1 MKRSRLL
8 TVFFTAAALMICG
21 CNNGGNVP
29 SDTAE
34 TAATEA
40 TEATELTESTEA
52 TEATEAVS
60 SVVETSGT
68 AETEKGVDH
77 GEMRDIDIH
86 ELVSEMKTGWNLGN
100 ALDSTGGE
108 TAWGNPKTTR
118 EMIDTVAAAG
128 FNVIRIPTTWGD
140 KSDDSG
146 NISDEWIARVNEVVD
161 YAFDNGMYV
170 ILNCHHETDWIKP
183 SMSTVDSILPRY
195 TTMWKQIAE
204 RFEPYGDHLL
214 FEGLNEP
221 RVVGGEN
228 EWSGGTE
235 DGREALNVL
244 NKAFVDTVRA
254 TGGNNGKRALLVPTF
269 AAAVTL
275 SAVKDLEVPDDD
287 RVIVS
292 LHAYTPYS
300 YTYHSNE
307 SYEVFVV
314 DEYVED
320 EINKVFKI
328 MDKYFTEK
336 NIPVIV
342 TEYGSVSKSPAG
354 ETKRNDDENIKW
366 VKIFLERA
374 KQSGIP
380 CVIWDNGYYYSG
392 NELFGILNRSS
403 CTWYL
408 PDYIKAIMSV
418 YE

>member
-1 MKRSRLL
+1 MKKTSS
-8 TVFFTAAALMICG
+8 FAALITSFALLLCG
-21 CNNGGNVP
+21 CG
-29 SDTAE
+29 TAG
-34 TAATEA
+34 AQ
-40 TEATELTESTEA
+40 
-52 TEATEAVS
+52 
-60 SVVETSGT
+60 TSGT
-68 AETEKGVDH
+68 AAETEKSSVPVAETEAGTTPDEPSKGVDH

-86 ELVSEMKTGWNLGN
+86 ELVGEMKTGWNLGN
-100 ALDSTGGE
+100 TLDSNGGE
-108 TAWGNPKTTR
+108 TAWGNPKTTH

-128 FNVIRIPTTWGD
+128 FNVIRIPTTWGEKMD
-140 KSDDSG
+140 ADNK
-146 NISDEWIARVNEVVD
+146 ISEEWISRVNEVVD

-183 SMSTVDSILPRY
+183 SMATVDGILPKY
-195 TTMWKQIAE
+195 PAMWKQIAE

-214 FEGLNEP
+214 LEGLNEP

-254 TGGNNGKRALLVPTF
+254 SGGNNAKRALLIPTF

-275 SAVKDLEVPDDD
+275 SAVKGLEVPDDD
-287 RVIVS
+287 RIIVS

-307 SYEVFVV
+307 SYEVYEVN
-314 DEYVED
+314 DYVED

-342 TEYGSVSKSPAG
+342 TEYGSVSKSSPG

-366 VKIFLERA
+366 VKLFLERA
-374 KQSGIP
+374 KQSGVP

-392 NELFGILNRSS
+392 NELFGLLNRGT
-403 CTWYL
+403 CTWFL